1 MDGLTTAIRD
11 GDRVRMGTPILDAY
25 ASCHGRMV
33 VPLSHPFRLHTYA
46 VVHTYAVTESRGVG
60 FDLWPGQRPD
70 PSFHARAH
78 RLESTLITADLDT
91 VTQERDD
98 LLSAPTSVTRAR
110 RLMASMPAREC
121 EQCHRSHPPFPTY
134 WPGGFHGQ
142 PGTCVVCKPESDYQD
157 QA

>member
-1 MDGLTTAIRD
+1 MSLFSLKRPSIPHGTSGRVSS
-11 GDRVRMGTPILDAY
+11 DRLENVEAKL
-25 ASCHGRMV
+25 
-33 VPLSHPFRLHTYA
+33 
-46 VVHTYAVTESRGVG
+46 
-60 FDLWPGQRPD
+60 
-70 PSFHARAH
+70 ARAQAQVKA
-78 RLESTLITADLDT
+78 LTADLDT

-121 EQCHRSHPPFPTY
+121 EQCHRSYPPFPAY